1 MTKKPHVDTRL
12 AKYVERR
19 VLELKSTKS
28 QAQIAAQAGYVNQNM
43 ITMIKQGRS
52 KVALDRVPA
61 LANALECDPAYLM
74 RLALEQAIG
83 RTAAEAVVEVFGEP
97 ITTNEVGWLQVI
109 REASNNTDP
118 RMTSRSR
125 AAINAIFGR

>member
-1 MTKKPHVDTRL
+1 MTREPHEDTRM

-19 VLELKSTKS
+19 VLELRPTKS
-28 QAQIAAQAGYVNQNM
+28 QAKIAAQAGYVNQNM

-61 LANALECDPAYLM
+61 LAHALEADPAFVM
-74 RLALEQAIG
+74 QLALEQAIG

-97 ITTNEVGWLQVI
+97 VTANSVESKSARRPISG
-109 REASNNTDP
+109 
-118 RMTSRSR
+118 
-125 AAINAIFGR
+125 

>member
-1 MTKKPHVDTRL
+1 MTKKPHEKTRL

-19 VLELKSTKS
+19 VLELKPTKS
-28 QAQIAAQAGYVNQNM
+28 QAEIATLAGYVNQNM
-43 ITMIKQGRS
+43 ITMIKQGSS

-61 LANALECDPAYLM
+61 LAIALDADPAFVM
-74 RLALEQAIG
+74 QLALEQAIG

-97 ITTNEVGWLQVI
+97 VTANEVGWLQAI

-118 RMTSRSR
+118 RLTSRSQ